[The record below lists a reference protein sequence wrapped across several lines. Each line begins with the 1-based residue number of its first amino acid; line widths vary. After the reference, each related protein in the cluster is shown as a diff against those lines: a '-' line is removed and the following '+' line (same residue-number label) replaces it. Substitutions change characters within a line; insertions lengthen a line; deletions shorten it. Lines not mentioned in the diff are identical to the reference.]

1 MRFNKQTLKDLDLKN
16 KRVVVRLDLNV
27 PVVDGVIKN
36 KTRILGTI
44 ETLKYLMERG
54 CKVVALSHFDR
65 IKDYDDMMSGKKSLK
80 IVAEEFKNIFS
91 TNRVEFVEEREF
103 EVIKKRIKELEA
115 DLIILQNTRYYD
127 IDSST
132 KEAVKWESKNSPVL
146 AQFYSELGE
155 IFIND
160 AFGTSHR
167 AHASNVGVAER
178 AKDSAIGFLV
188 EKELKALDYAC
199 DTTEGPKVM
208 ILGGSK
214 ASDKLKLIKEI
225 IHKVDKLIIGGGMSY
240 TFLKA
245 QGKPVG
251 LSLVEND
258 YISQCSEILSQFPDK
273 IVLPVDHLVSEKFE
287 DKPGRVISADSKDW
301 STGMALDIG
310 PKTVE
315 YFSDILEKAKIVLWN
330 GPMGVFEFDNYSGGT
345 FSILKKLV
353 ELTQK
358 SGVYSLIG
366 GGDSVAAAEKLK
378 MADQF
383 SFVST
388 GGGATLTY
396 LEKGPVPGIE
406 VIKEKKI

>member
-1 MRFNKQTLKDLDLKN
+1 MRFHKQTLRDLDLKN

-27 PVVDGVIKN
+27 PIENGVIKN

-44 ETLKYLMERG
+44 ETLKYLMENG

-65 IKDYDDMMSGKKSLK
+65 IKDYDDMISGKKSLK
-80 IVAEEFKNIFS
+80 IVAEEFKQIFS
-91 TNRVEFVEEREF
+91 SKQVEFVEDREF
-103 EVIKKRIKELEA
+103 DVIKKKIKDTGA
-115 DLIILQNTRYYD
+115 DLVILQNTRYYD
-127 IDSST
+127 IDPST

-146 AQFYSELGE
+146 AQFYAELGDV
-155 IFIND
+155 FVND

-178 AKDSAIGFLV
+178 AKDNAVGFLV

-199 DTTEGPKVM
+199 ETTEGPKVM

-225 IHKVDKLIIGGGMSY
+225 IGKVDKLIIGGGMSY

-251 LSLVEND
+251 LSLVEHD
-258 YISQCSEILSQFPDK
+258 YIQQCNEILSQYPEK
-273 IVLPVDHLVSEKFE
+273 IVLPVDHLVADKFE
-287 DKPGRVISADSKDW
+287 DKPGRVIDAESKDW
-301 STGMALDIG
+301 NIGMALDIG

-315 YFSDILEKAKIVLWN
+315 YFSEILESAKVVLWN

-345 FSILKKLV
+345 FSILKKLA

-358 SGVYSLIG
+358 RGVYSLIG

-378 MADQF
+378 MTDQF

-406 VIKEKKI
+406 VIKDKKV